1 MAKTKKRGSGQGSRQ
16 LVLAT
21 DYPYVVRSY
30 KADFEESGFDAR
42 IVSDAEV
49 LLQMLRNDDVAV
61 LVIVGGPLGN
71 WDKLPNAST
80 SNGGRLAAV
89 AAVKWVMRE
98 KSVDTPVVFIE
109 TGYTVATFGP
119 KWIRI
124 NYIPT
129 FPQLLAAVR
138 RVLAA

>member
-1 MAKTKKRGSGQGSRQ
+1 MAETKKRGSGQGSRQ

-61 LVIVGGPLGN
+61 LVIVGGQLGN

-80 SNGGRLAAV
+80 RD
-89 AAVKWVMRE
+89 R
-98 KSVDTPVVFIE
+98 KSVV
-109 TGYTVATFGP
+109 
-119 KWIRI
+119 
-124 NYIPT
+124 
-129 FPQLLAAVR
+129 
-138 RVLAA
+138 